1 MKNIWAIMQREYSNY
16 FVSPIAY
23 VVITIFLLVMGY
35 FFYNIMRIFIQNAMM
50 AMLQSQQMGG
60 GAMPPIDV
68 PSLVARDFF
77 GILSTVLLF
86 MLPMI
91 TMGLFAEEKKQGTLE
106 LLMTSPLTSLQI
118 VLGKF
123 LASLAFFLSML
134 APTVLYFGLMQIYSQ
149 PHFPWAPI
157 LSAYLGVVLLGGALI
172 SLGAFISTL
181 TENQI
186 IASVGTFGVFLIL
199 WVLDFSTRSSDSTV
213 GAIVNYISVL
223 NHYDDFS
230 KGVIDTTHIIFYLSF
245 MAFALL
251 LTLRSFESLRWRQ

>member
-1 MKNIWAIMQREYSNY
+1 MKNVWAILQREYSNY
-16 FVSPIAY
+16 FISPIAY
-23 VVITIFLLVMGY
+23 VVLTIFLLVMGY
-35 FFYNIMRIFIQNAMM
+35 FFYNILRFLIENAMI
-50 AMLQSQQMGG
+50 AALQSQGMGG
-60 GAMPPIDV
+60 MMQSIDV

-91 TMGLFAEEKKQGTLE
+91 TMGLFAEEKKQGTIE

-134 APTVLYFGLMQIYSQ
+134 APTLIYFCVMQVYSQ

-157 LSAYLGVVLLGGALI
+157 LSAYGGILFLGGALI
-172 SLGAFISTL
+172 ALGALISTL

-186 IASVGTFGVFLIL
+186 IASVGAFGVFLIL
-199 WVLDFSTRSSDSTV
+199 WVLDFSSRSSDSKL
-213 GAIVNYISVL
+213 GAALNYLSVL

-245 MAFALL
+245 ITFALL

>member
-1 MKNIWAIMQREYSNY
+1 MKNVWAVMQREYANY

-35 FFYNIMRIFIQNAMM
+35 FFYNILRFFIQNSMM

-60 GAMPPIDV
+60 AMPSIDV

-106 LLMTSPLTSLQI
+106 LLMTSPLTSVQI

-123 LASLAFFLSML
+123 FASLLFFLSLL
-134 APTVLYFGLMQIYSQ
+134 APTLLYFGPEITSTEQSSGTL
-149 PHFPWAPI
+149 FVWVR
-157 LSAYLGVVLLGGALI
+157 LS
-172 SLGAFISTL
+172 
-181 TENQI
+181 
-186 IASVGTFGVFLIL
+186 VFT
-199 WVLDFSTRSSDSTV
+199 S
-213 GAIVNYISVL
+213 
-223 NHYDDFS
+223 
-230 KGVIDTTHIIFYLSF
+230 
-245 MAFALL
+245 
-251 LTLRSFESLRWRQ
+251 